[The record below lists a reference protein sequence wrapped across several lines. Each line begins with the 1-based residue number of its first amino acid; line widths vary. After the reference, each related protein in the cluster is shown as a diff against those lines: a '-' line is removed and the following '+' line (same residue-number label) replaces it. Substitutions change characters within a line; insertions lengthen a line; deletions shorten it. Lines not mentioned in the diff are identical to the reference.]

1 MYLHSRH
8 TTSRIKMRGCVS
20 AHTSCCSYRYI
31 CSMYSQNLIIDKAFV
46 KKLSDLSPDELYGI
60 LQARN
65 EVFVVEQQCVYQ
77 DADGYDR
84 EALHVVLPY
93 EEGIGAYCRILP
105 PGIKYTEWSIG
116 RVLTAGAA
124 RGKKLGHLLMTT
136 ALDTI
141 AAHGGGGIR
150 ISAQA
155 YLQRF
160 YESHGFVRIGDEYLE
175 DNIPHIE
182 MLRTD

>member
-1 MYLHSRH
+1 
-8 TTSRIKMRGCVS
+8 MRGCRS
-20 AHTSCCSYRYI
+20 RRTFCWGYRYI
-31 CSMYSQNLIIDKAFV
+31 CSMYRQNLIIDKTFV
-46 KKLSDLSPDELYGI
+46 KKFSGLSPDELYSI

-93 EEGIGAYCRILP
+93 EAWIGAYCRILLP
-105 PGIKYTEWSIG
+105 RVKYTEWSIG
-116 RVLTAGAA
+116 RVLTTRAA
-124 RGKKLGHLLMTT
+124 RGKKLGHLLMIT

-141 AAHGGGGIR
+141 SKQGGGGVR

-160 YESHGFVRIGDEYLE
+160 YEQHGFVRIGDEYLE

-182 MLRTD
+182 MLRTDQP